1 MKISFCDFDKSFSEI
16 NPILEKGEIAC
27 TDTNKFKI
35 GDGVHAWNDL
45 PYILM
50 SNDIPDTM
58 AEYIQQYSEDIQKY
72 SLLKIKYLCYT
83 RAKNEDV
90 KNMKGIANTYVTKI
104 NREDTELN
112 NLKYFF
118 QTNVKT
124 RKLYICFDSAEMLNK
139 STDIIFEYLCKKE
152 YKNKKIYIM
161 CEETCKL
168 SEIMEF
174 FAVCYTSK
182 NKNIRFAIDGRFKFT
197 KIKNLLK

>member
-1 MKISFCDFDKSFSEI
+1 MKISFMCDVDKSFSEI
-16 NPILEKGEIAC
+16 NPILKKGEIAY

-45 PYILM
+45 PYISI
-50 SNDIPDTM
+50 SNDIPDIPDT
-58 AEYIQQYSEDIQKY
+58 ISEDFQKY
-72 SLLKIKYLCYT
+72 SLLKIKYLCYKH
-83 RAKNEDV
+83 AKNEEV

-168 SEIMEF
+168 SEVMEF
-174 FAVCYTSK
+174 FAVCYTSR